1 MSKFDLEATHLRDN
15 RYAVRPRDVCGTCGW
30 IDNRAWSVI
39 YVNARTPDEA
49 ITKAMRIL
57 K

>member
-1 MSKFDLEATHLRDN
+1 MSKFDLEAVHLRDN
-15 RYAVRPRDVCGTCGW
+15 RYAVRPRGALGTCGW

-39 YVNARTPDEA
+39 YVNANSPEA
-49 ITKAMRIL
+49 AIIKAMRLL